1 MFTNQDV
8 SMKQT
13 LACDVKG
20 RRINSLWSVFLYF
33 LLHHILDIKYL
44 SCLLVRGRGGGGG
57 GEWSVL
63 YELFVINVT
72 LTTNVKNI
80 FC

>member
-44 SCLLVRGRGGGGG
+44 SCLLVRGGGGVC
-57 GEWSVL
+57 SVL

-72 LTTNVKNI
+72 LRTNVKNI